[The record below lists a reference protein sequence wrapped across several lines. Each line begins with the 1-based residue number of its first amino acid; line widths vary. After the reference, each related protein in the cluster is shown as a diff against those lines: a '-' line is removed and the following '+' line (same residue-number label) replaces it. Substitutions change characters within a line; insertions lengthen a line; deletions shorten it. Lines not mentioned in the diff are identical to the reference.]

1 MKMTMIILKVM
12 MATRRWWGYSCTS
25 SKSLVATTNYNCP
38 LQKKIIVRQLSF
50 FFFKNIIII
59 QAHQPRVWL
68 PHPIIIAQC
77 KIPCQATQCQPHP
90 PWWTFFMVF
99 MMFSMAVIMIITLL
113 VEIHLRW
120 KIAVRLRQRRSNY
133 IIIEEGGIS
142 LSLPCDSQRN
152 ASAGNIDAGKN
163 RQIGGGG

>member
-1 MKMTMIILKVM
+1 MIILVAMKMTMIILKVM
-12 MATRRWWGYSCTS
+12 IATRRWWSYSCTS

-38 LQKKIIVRQLSF
+38 LQKKNIVRQLSY

-90 PWWTFFMVF
+90 SWWTFFMVF
-99 MMFSMAVIMIITLL
+99 MMFTVVVVMIITLL

-120 KIAVRLRQRRSNY
+120 KIAVSPSKKVQPHNNRRRGDFT
-133 IIIEEGGIS
+133 ELAMWQPEK
-142 LSLPCDSQRN
+142 CVR
-152 ASAGNIDAGKN
+152 
-163 RQIGGGG
+163 